1 MAADKRAIDFGK
13 IKRYISNR
21 TAEFYIETLEGE
33 EKESFKSI
41 IKYLDN
47 TRRTKDLTKQYD
59 VLELERIKNKL
70 NNFSSTREQ
79 QSIIN
84 AINRERKEENTRI
97 KKSRVKRKATPPPP
111 VAVVE
116 RTPYEKVSAA
126 FWNLKTIIE
135 EDGKFLGS
143 KEIEVVKKNLII
155 LANNS
160 DVILQERIKFEI
172 QQAYKQAEEIKQQI
186 EKLNTKIKKQ

>member
-1 MAADKRAIDFGK
+1 MAADKKAIDFGK

-33 EKESFKSI
+33 EKESFKSV
-41 IKYLDN
+41 IKYIDN
-47 TRRTKDLTKQYD
+47 TRRTKDLTRQYD
-59 VLELERIKNKL
+59 VKELERIKNKL
-70 NNFSSTREQ
+70 NDFSPTREQ
-79 QSIIN
+79 QSLIN
-84 AINRERKEENTRI
+84 AINRERKEENNRI
-97 KKSRVKRKATPPPP
+97 KKSRVKRKVIPPP
-111 VAVVE
+111 VVE
-116 RTPYEKVSAA
+116 RTPYEKVSKA
-126 FWNLKTIIE
+126 FWNLKTILE

-155 LANNS
+155 LANNT

>member
-33 EKESFKSI
+33 EKESFRSI
-41 IKYLDN
+41 IKYIDN
-47 TRRTKDLTKQYD
+47 TRRTKDLTRQYD
-59 VLELERIKNKL
+59 VRELERIKNKL
-70 NNFSSTREQ
+70 NDFSPTREQ
-79 QSIIN
+79 QSFIN
-84 AINRERKEENTRI
+84 AINRERKEENNRV
-97 KKSRVKRKATPPPP
+97 KKSRVKRKVTPPPP
-111 VAVVE
+111 VIE
-116 RTPYEKVSAA
+116 RTPYEKVSKA

-135 EDGKFLGS
+135 EDGKSLGS

-155 LANNS
+155 LANNTE
-160 DVILQERIKFEI
+160 VILQKRIKFEI
-172 QQAYKQAEEIKQQI
+172 EQAYKQAEELKQQI